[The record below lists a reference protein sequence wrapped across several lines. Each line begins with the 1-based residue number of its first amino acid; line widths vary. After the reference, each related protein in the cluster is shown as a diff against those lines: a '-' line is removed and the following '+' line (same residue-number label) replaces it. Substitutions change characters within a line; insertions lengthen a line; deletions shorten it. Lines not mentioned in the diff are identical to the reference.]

1 MPFDHGLNE
10 SKKKFRNTDT
20 MTQSIKLTTDQMR
33 LISLFQNVTKA
44 TARDCLDDEKQDRV
58 IFVVNEGKMGL
69 AIGKGGSNIKSLQNI
84 LKRNVELVEHFDD
97 PIKFLKNI
105 LNPKLVNEVKLDTK
119 PDGSFQATIIVEHGK
134 KGLVVGREG
143 RNAEKARLLAKRYF
157 NISSVLINSPQV
169 TQLEM

>member
-1 MPFDHGLNE
+1 
-10 SKKKFRNTDT
+10 
-20 MTQSIKLTTDQMR
+20 MTQAIKLTTDQIR
-33 LISLFQNVTKA
+33 LISLFQNVTKT
-44 TARDCLDDEKQDRV
+44 TARDCLDDEKQNKI
-58 IFVVNEGKMGL
+58 IFVVNEGIMGL

-105 LNPKLVNEVKLDTK
+105 LNPKFVNEVKLDTR
-119 PDGSFQATIIVEHGK
+119 PDGSSHAVVIVDQGK

-143 RNAEKARLLAKRYF
+143 RNAEKARLFAKRYF
-157 NISSVLINSPQV
+157 NISNVLINSPPV

>member
-1 MPFDHGLNE
+1 MTFDHGLNE

-105 LNPKLVNEVKLDTK
+105 LNPKFVNEVKLDTK
-119 PDGSFQATIIVEHGK
+119 PDGSSQATIIVEHGK

>member
-1 MPFDHGLNE
+1 
-10 SKKKFRNTDT
+10 
-20 MTQSIKLTTDQMR
+20 MTQSIKLSTDQMR

-44 TARDCLDDEKQDRV
+44 TARDCLDDEKQNRV

-84 LKRNVELVEHFDD
+84 LKRRVELIEYSDD

-105 LNPKLVNEVKLDTK
+105 LNSKLVNEVKLDTK
-119 PDGSFQATIIVEHGK
+119 QDGSSQATVIVDQGN

-143 RNAEKARLLAKRYF
+143 RNAERARLFAKRYF
-157 NISSVLINSPQV
+157 DISSVQISSPTV